1 MKKHIELL
9 GILHVVYNILGS
21 LVGLGF
27 LILFPSIGLISG
39 DPTAIGVLTLIG
51 TLIGGFFLV
60 LSIPGLIAG
69 IGLLKMR
76 PWARMLALVM
86 ACFDALNIPI
96 GTALTVYTFWVLIN
110 DESVKLFESI
120 PPSAPSRE

>member
-9 GILHVVYNILGS
+9 AILHIVYNVVCLLIGIGFFLFFSSIGLITQDAVALGVLS
-21 LVGLGF
+21 LVGL
-27 LILFPSIGLISG
+27 LL
-39 DPTAIGVLTLIG
+39 
-51 TLIGGFFLV
+51 GGFFVV

-76 PWARMLALVM
+76 PWARILAIVM
-86 ACFDALNIPI
+86 ACLDALNIPI

-110 DESVKLFESI
+110 DEAIKEFSQI
-120 PPSAPSRE
+120 PPQA